1 MTRLL
6 AAPPREERAELIDTG
21 EPTDAE
27 FAGTF
32 RDIARVNRFL
42 GGTRAVLHALDE
54 LMAALP
60 SEPARPI
67 RILDI
72 ATGAADIPRALVR
85 AARRGRWGARRLEIV
100 ATDNHPK
107 VLALAEKS
115 IIAYPEI
122 TIAPAD
128 AFALPYPNQA
138 FDIALCSLAFHHFGP
153 NGSVRALREMA
164 RVTRVGFVVNDLRR
178 NSVARLLIF
187 LLTRIVSRNR
197 LTHHDAPLSVLRAY
211 TLPEY
216 AQMVRRAGIPF
227 CEVRPAPLFR
237 AVLVGR
243 HQKPTEM
250 ETRSA
255 Q

>member
-1 MTRLL
+1 LFS
-6 AAPPREERAELIDTG
+6 APPREERPELIDTG
-21 EPTDAE
+21 EPTQAE
-27 FAGTF
+27 FAETF

-42 GGTRAVLHALDE
+42 GGTRAVLHGLDD

-60 SEPARPI
+60 PEPARPV
-67 RILDI
+67 RVLDI

-85 AARRGRWGARRLEIV
+85 AARRGRWGARRLEIL
-100 ATDNHPK
+100 ATDNHPT
-107 VLALAEKS
+107 VLALAAQIVS
-115 IIAYPEI
+115 PTAYPEI

-128 AFALPYPNQA
+128 AFVLPYPDQT

-153 NGSVRALREMA
+153 DGCVRALREMA

-178 NSVARLLIF
+178 DRVARLLIF

-216 AQMVRRAGIPF
+216 AQMAGRAGIPW
-227 CEVRPAPLFR
+227 CDVRPAPLFR
-237 AVLVGR
+237 AVLVAR
-243 HQKPTEM
+243 HQKPVGT

-255 Q
+255 A